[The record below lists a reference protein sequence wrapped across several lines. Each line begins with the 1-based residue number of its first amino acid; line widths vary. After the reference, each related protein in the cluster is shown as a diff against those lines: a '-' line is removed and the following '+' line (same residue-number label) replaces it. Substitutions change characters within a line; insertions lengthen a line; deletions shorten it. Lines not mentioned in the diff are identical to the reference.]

1 MSKRFSL
8 GQVVATRRVADR
20 IATDDAFARFTTR
33 SLAKY
38 QHCDWGDLGKDDAE
52 MNDLAV
58 KNGDDR
64 ILASYIDKNGCKIWI
79 ITEWDHSVTTI
90 LFPDEY

>member
-1 MSKRFSL
+1 MSKRFKL
-8 GQVVATRRVADR
+8 GQVVATRGVADLV
-20 IATDDAFARFTTR
+20 ADDASFAGFVNDSLGRFI
-33 SLAKY
+33 KG
-38 QHCDWGDLGKDDAE
+38 DWGDTCGEDAQ

-64 ILASYIDKNGCKIWI
+64 ILAAYIDNNGNKIWI